1 MTKARINR
9 FLDRLVFYLVA
20 SAIVLAFALPLVWM
34 LVASLRTPGLAPPR
48 GVEWLPQPLSWSNY
62 PALFKLLP
70 LGRYFLNSL
79 ILCGLAVGFTLLIA
93 SWAGFGMAQLGRR
106 ARRWLLLLSIGILMA
121 PLMVV
126 WLARYVLIA
135 RLGLVDSYLGLLA
148 PALMG
153 SSPLFV
159 LLFYWG
165 FRRMP
170 VELFEAARLEGAAPL
185 SIWRRVA
192 MPLARPTTATVAVLT
207 FILYWNDFINP
218 LIYLKS
224 QSLYTLAI
232 GLQQLQQLDRT
243 NWPLL
248 LAAALVMTLPVVL
261 LFIIT
266 QRYYLQDY
274 SSGS

>member
-1 MTKARINR
+1 MKPS
-9 FLDRLVFYLVA
+9 RLWSQASFYLVA
-20 SAIVLAFALPLVWM
+20 TLVALPFVLPLAWM
-34 LVASLRTPGLAPPR
+34 ISSSLRTPGLPPPR
-48 GVEWLPQPLSWSNY
+48 GVEWIPQPLAWGNY
-62 PALFKLLP
+62 TAIFRMIP
-70 LGRYFLNSL
+70 LARYIFNSL
-79 ILCGLAVGFTLLIA
+79 LVSSLAVVITLLVA
-93 SWAGFGMAQLGRR
+93 SWAGFGMAQLGPR
-106 ARRWLLLLSIGILMA
+106 ARRRLLAISVGL
-121 PLMVV
+121 LMVPITAL
-126 WLARYVLIA
+126 WLTRFVLFDV
-135 RLGLVDSYLGLLA
+135 LGWIDTYLALLA

-159 LLFYWG
+159 LLFYWA
-165 FRRMP
+165 FRRLDP
-170 VELFEAARLEGAAPL
+170 ETYEAARLEGAGPWM
-185 SIWRRVA
+185 IWWRVGL
-192 MPLARPTTATVAVLT
+192 PQVRPTIAAVASLT

-274 SSGS
+274 PTGS